1 MNKTPKKSY
10 KRYHGKST
18 SFQPRNER
26 VSVMLS
32 AHEKNE
38 YVEKCFAHS
47 QDLSEKGRSLF
58 LAWLYDI
65 DELAF
70 TIQELSAARKKL
82 YEYEQKMK
90 IDSEQMSLQ
99 REQISHLLELC
110 RKNNI
115 TLPGDLNFNFDL
127 PNTQGSKND
136 FEKRESAENDSFSL
150 LW

>member
-1 MNKTPKKSY
+1 M
-10 KRYHGKST
+10 
-18 SFQPRNER
+18 
-26 VSVMLS
+26 
-32 AHEKNE
+32 
-38 YVEKCFAHS
+38 
-47 QDLSEKGRSLF
+47 
-58 LAWLYDI
+58 AWLYDI